1 MAPVSLH
8 STPVSLGDQRT
19 RSADVAP
26 WACGPASYLDAALL
40 TYVTDNRRCPAS
52 LKQLSTLTLLCP
64 VQPAGLVTFCLV
76 RQPRPS
82 AEVCARAGRRLDA
95 LRAITPHSERSNTA
109 TFLEEARAYVESL
122 QKRVA
127 ELEYALRV
135 CGAGR
140 GAMPAAQPLPAA
152 QAGASAPAPAPATCF
167 QPQASLPAAAQQQR
181 LAAQTILL
189 AYQPQFGAPPG
200 APAGALARAPSG
212 PLGPSGAPCNA
223 CGAAAQQGGAAGGVG
238 SGAGGLG
245 TGLAQPAGEPGT
257 PPAVSGTGSG
267 GEAAGGV
274 AAGASLDTSSED
286 SGMPIKK
293 RRLQ

>member
-1 MAPVSLH
+1 M
-8 STPVSLGDQRT
+8 
-19 RSADVAP
+19 
-26 WACGPASYLDAALL
+26 DAALS
-40 TYVTDNRRCPAS
+40 TYVADNRRCPAPP
-52 LKQLSTLTLLCP
+52 KQLSTLTLLCP
-64 VQPAGLVTFCLV
+64 VQPADLVMSCLV
-76 RQPRPS
+76 RQS
-82 AEVCARAGRRLDA
+82 LGCAEVCACAGRRLDA

-140 GAMPAAQPLPAA
+140 GTTPTSQPLPAA
-152 QAGASAPAPAPATCF
+152 QAGTSAPAPAPASCF
-167 QPQASLPAAAQQQR
+167 QPQAPLPAAAQQQR

-189 AYQPQFGAPPG
+189 AYQPQFGAPAG
-200 APAGALARAPSG
+200 APAGAPPG
-212 PLGPSGAPCNA
+212 PPGPSGAPCNA
-223 CGAAAQQGGAAGGVG
+223 CGAAVQQGDAAGGVG
-238 SGAGGLG
+238 SEAGGLG